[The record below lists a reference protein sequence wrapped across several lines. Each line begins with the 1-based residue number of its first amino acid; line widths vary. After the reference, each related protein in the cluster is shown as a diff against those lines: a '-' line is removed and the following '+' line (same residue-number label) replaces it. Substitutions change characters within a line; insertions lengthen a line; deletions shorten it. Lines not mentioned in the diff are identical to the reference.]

1 MYGLPKATELNKQL
15 GKERFFAKF
24 KVNSAAQQAFNADIT
39 TMYITNHLS
48 QETVPALAAGKSV
61 QGIYV
66 LTLNMRHAGCNR
78 KNLELLAKVIP
89 QNLIFALCYEG
100 NVQFAV
106 FYEKLYATTLMTMDE
121 ANLDLDGA
129 NLDEVWE
136 HLIKSIGGIVI
147 EGDNTL
153 AEQVEIDEA
162 RAALIKKIESTRQK
176 AFKEKQ
182 PRRKKELIDEV
193 KLLEKELANI
203 TK

>member
-15 GKERFFAKF
+15 GKERVFTKF
-24 KVNSAAQQAFNADIT
+24 KVNSAAQQVFNADIT
-39 TMYITNHLS
+39 TMFITNHVS
-48 QETVPALAAGKSV
+48 QETVPALAPGKSI

-78 KNLELLAKVIP
+78 KNLELLAKAIP
-89 QNLIFALCYEG
+89 QNLIFALCFEG

-106 FYEKLYATTLMTMDE
+106 FYEKLYATTLMPVE
-121 ANLDLDGA
+121 GAKLELSGA

-136 HLIKSIGGIVI
+136 NLIKSIGGIVI

-153 AEQVEIDEA
+153 AEQVEIDAA
-162 RAALIKKIESTRQK
+162 RVALIKKIELTKQK
-176 AFKEKQ
+176 AYKEKQ
-182 PRRKKELIDEV
+182 PRRKMELIDEV